1 MRYTRKSFDFY
12 KLSYVRN
19 NGISYDYDRINSF
32 LEKTHQDLESG
43 NDVHFMECKKDTYIG
58 FSEIEK
64 YYHDE
69 TDDFVWVFNLCK
81 CVTSKVAIVNNLD
94 QKVNEGRATYGETEK
109 EGLTTDTVVLFC
121 PKFGVVVIPS
131 NRGGLSKSDFISFF
145 YKNVKKQGANLDLII
160 NNTDLKNIESIDQVK
175 EFEVSVH
182 RITDG
187 SLSKSSNTINK
198 DQKIIG
204 KLDAREVKIQYKADH
219 LNIKELIKY
228 ARRLLKIENGETKKL
243 KITGTHDGQEQVID
257 LISNRLFYVDNEV
270 DLNENGKLTV
280 NSMLHSIKKAYLAN
294 LKIIQLDS

>member
-19 NGISYDYDRINSF
+19 GNTSYDYDRINTF
-32 LEKTHQDLESG
+32 LEKVHQNLESG
-43 NDVHFMECKKDTYIG
+43 NDVNFIECKKDTHIG

-64 YYHDE
+64 FYHDE
-69 TDDFVWVFNLCK
+69 TDDFVWVFNLSK
-81 CVTSKVAIVNNLD
+81 CVTSKIAIVNNLD
-94 QKVNEGRATYGETEK
+94 QKVKEGRATYGETEK

-121 PKFGVVVIPS
+121 PKYGVVVIPS

-187 SLSKSSNTINK
+187 SLSDPKNSINK

-204 KLDAREVKIQYKADH
+204 KLDAKEVKIQYKADH
-219 LNIKELIKY
+219 LNITELVKY
-228 ARRLLKIENGETKKL
+228 AKRLLKIENGETKKL
-243 KITGTHDGQEQVID
+243 KISGMNDGHEQVID

-270 DLNENGKLTV
+270 ELNENGKLTV
-280 NSMLHSIKKAYLAN
+280 NSMMNSIKKAYLAN
-294 LKIIQLDS
+294 LRIIQLDS